1 MRLSPDI
8 IQRVAGALDEEEVD
22 VYTLTLFSLN
32 SRDIDY
38 FEEKD
43 REEVKKIFKVLLDD
57 TKHHSELLRLIVEM
71 GSGQ

>member
-1 MRLSPDI
+1 MRLPPDI
-8 IQRVAGALDEEEVD
+8 LSKIVGALDEEEVD

-32 SRDIDY
+32 SNDIDY

-43 REEVKKIFKVLLDD
+43 KTEVKRIFKVLLDD
-57 TKHHSELLRLIVEM
+57 TRHHSELLRLIVEM